1 LLFRFTRKILPKV
14 WEIISKK
21 WIPAW
26 HGTQFKYLESI
37 VENGLK
43 LPGSKL
49 KDGKYTPNP
58 KDIPLKDEVSGIK
71 HWENAIFASQNIL
84 FAIHY
89 SNIISYDNYEDYT
102 GLVEVKI
109 RPNSFTK
116 HRSKFIV
123 YCLGD
128 HYSIGG
134 DEEIDDIFRISSEED
149 IIVTSITFIHNL
161 YILDKKEELLVDFC

>member
-1 LLFRFTRKILPKV
+1 MCSKRILPKN
-14 WEIISKK
+14 WDIISKK
-21 WIPAW
+21 WISAW
-26 HGTQFKYLESI
+26 HGTKFKYLESI

-49 KDGKYTPNP
+49 KDGKYTPKP

-71 HWENAIFASQNIL
+71 HWENAIFASQNIH

-89 SNIISYDNYEDYT
+89 SDEINDHNKEDYT

-149 IIVTSITFIHNL
+149 IIVTSITFIPNL
-161 YILDKKEELLVDFC
+161 YIVGKEKELSVYFC